1 MAINPTRPDGSY
13 LFNRFTGAIVQAVAP
28 GVTPSGEVP
37 FGDPIPGT
45 ALVKFGPF
53 EGVSARPQQYLGD
66 GGRTNCPGYP
76 VPGPLSGSPYAEQ
89 SWAQSTQVLAKSL
102 DANSGLI
109 EIDPVTP
116 FEKDPR
122 DADRAFVRHPLR
134 TTRGGGHTGPYV
146 PQRDPLN
153 RRE

>member
-1 MAINPTRPDGSY
+1 MAITPTRPDGSY

-45 ALVKFGPF
+45 VLVKFGPF

-76 VPGPLSGSPYAEQ
+76 VAGPLSENIYWEQ
-89 SWAQSTQVLAKSL
+89 TWAQSTQVLAKSL
-102 DANSGLI
+102 DGNSGPI

-116 FEKDPR
+116 FEKDPTTGMPI
-122 DADRAFVRHPLR
+122 VRL
-134 TTRGGGHTGPYV
+134 YV
-146 PQRDPLN
+146 TLTALPALVDVQVRMFHSMI
-153 RRE
+153 R

>member
-45 ALVKFGPF
+45 SLVKFGPIT
-53 EGVSARPQQYLGD
+53 SISDRPDQFLD
-66 GGRTNCPGYP
+66 NSGRTDCPGYP
-76 VPGPLSGSPYAEQ
+76 VPGPLSASPYAEQ

-116 FEKDPR
+116 FEKDPTTGMPI
-122 DADRAFVRHPLR
+122 VRL
-134 TTRGGGHTGPYV
+134 YV
-146 PQRDPLN
+146 TLSALPAEVDIQVRMFHSVI
-153 RRE
+153 R

>member
-45 ALVKFGPF
+45 SLVKFGPF

-116 FEKDPR
+116 FEKDPTTGMPI
-122 DADRAFVRHPLR
+122 VRL
-134 TTRGGGHTGPYV
+134 YV
-146 PQRDPLN
+146 TLSALPAEVDIQVRMFHSVI
-153 RRE
+153 R

>member
-53 EGVSARPQQYLGD
+53 AGVSARPQQYLGN

-89 SWAQSTQVLAKSL
+89 TWAQSTQVLAKSL
-102 DANSGLI
+102 DGNSGLI

-116 FEKDPR
+116 FEKDPTTGMPI
-122 DADRAFVRHPLR
+122 VRL
-134 TTRGGGHTGPYV
+134 YV
-146 PQRDPLN
+146 TLSALPAEVDIQVRMFHSVI
-153 RRE
+153 R

>member
-45 ALVKFGPF
+45 SLVKFGPF
-53 EGVSARPQQYLGD
+53 DGVSARPRQYLGD
-66 GGRTNCPGYP
+66 AGRTNCPGYP

-116 FEKDPR
+116 FEKDPSTGMPI
-122 DADRAFVRHPLR
+122 VRL
-134 TTRGGGHTGPYV
+134 YV
-146 PQRDPLN
+146 TLSALPAEVDIQVRMFHSVI
-153 RRE
+153 R

>member
-45 ALVKFGPF
+45 SLVKFGPF
-53 EGVSARPQQYLGD
+53 EGVSARPQQYLGN

-89 SWAQSTQVLAKSL
+89 TWAQSTQVLAKSL
-102 DANSGLI
+102 DGNSGLI

-116 FEKDPR
+116 FEKDPTTGMPI
-122 DADRAFVRHPLR
+122 VRL
-134 TTRGGGHTGPYV
+134 YV
-146 PQRDPLN
+146 TLSALPAEVDIQVRMFHSVI
-153 RRE
+153 R

>member
-45 ALVKFGPF
+45 SLVKFGPIT
-53 EGVSARPQQYLGD
+53 SISDRPDQFLD
-66 GGRTNCPGYP
+66 NSGRTDCPGYP

-116 FEKDPR
+116 FEKDPTTGMPI
-122 DADRAFVRHPLR
+122 VRL
-134 TTRGGGHTGPYV
+134 YV
-146 PQRDPLN
+146 TLSALPAEVDIQVRMFHSVI
-153 RRE
+153 R

>member
-37 FGDPIPGT
+37 FGAPIPGT
-45 ALVKFGPF
+45 ALVKFGPITS
-53 EGVSARPQQYLGD
+53 VSDRPDQFLD
-66 GGRTNCPGYP
+66 NSGRTDCPGYP

-116 FEKDPR
+116 FEKDPSTGMPI
-122 DADRAFVRHPLR
+122 VRL
-134 TTRGGGHTGPYV
+134 YV
-146 PQRDPLN
+146 TLSALPAEVDIQVRMFHSVI
-153 RRE
+153 R